1 MKRKGMMNMEEIYQ
15 TLPTLET
22 ERLILRKLVMD
33 DAADMFK
40 YASEPAVSRFMPWE
54 AHKTIE
60 DTKEFLAF
68 ILNAYEQQRKL
79 TWAIE
84 LKETGQM
91 IGTIDYVSWLPK
103 RFKAEIAYTLSHEYW
118 GKGLMRE
125 VADGLLAFGFDEMG
139 LNKVEAPI
147 MLDNVQ
153 SRRLA
158 EKLGMKQ
165 EGIARDHMVIK
176 GEFVDLAMYAILK
189 REYKALRTETL

>member
-1 MKRKGMMNMEEIYQ
+1 MDKEEIYKRIPAIQ
-15 TLPTLET
+15 TN
-22 ERLILRKLVMD
+22 RLILRKLKEE
-33 DAADMFK
+33 DAADLFK

-60 DTKEFLAF
+60 DAKEFLAF
-68 ILNAYEQQRKL
+68 ILKAYEQQRKL

-84 LKETGQM
+84 LKETGRM

-103 RFKAEIAYTLSHEYW
+103 RFKAEIAYTLSPEYW

-125 VADGLLAFGFDEMG
+125 AADGLLAFGFGEMG

-147 MLDNVQ
+147 MLGNAQ

-158 EKLGMKQ
+158 EKLGMKL
-165 EGIARDHMVIK
+165 EGVARDHMIIK
-176 GEFVDLAMYAILK
+176 GEFVDLAMYSILK
-189 REYKALRTETL
+189 REYVAQRANGV

>member
-1 MKRKGMMNMEEIYQ
+1 MLRMNEIYQ
-15 TLPTLET
+15 TVPILET
-22 ERLILRKLVMD
+22 ERLILRKLVMA
-33 DAADMFK
+33 DAIDMFR
-40 YASEPAVSRFMPWE
+40 YASEPAVSRFMPWDV
-54 AHKTIE
+54 HKTIE

-68 ILNAYEQQRKL
+68 ILKAYEQQKKL

-84 LKETGQM
+84 LKATGQM
-91 IGTIDYVSWLPK
+91 IGTIDYVNWLPK

-118 GKGLMRE
+118 GQGLMRE
-125 VADGLLAFGFDEMG
+125 AADGLLAFGFDQMG

-158 EKLGMKQ
+158 EKLGMQQ

-176 GEFVDLAMYAILK
+176 GKFVDLAMYTILK
-189 REYKALRTETL
+189 REYKGAQTESF

>member
-1 MKRKGMMNMEEIYQ
+1 MEEIYRKV
-15 TLPTLET
+15 PTLET
-22 ERLILRKLVMD
+22 ERLILRKLMMD
-33 DAADMFK
+33 DAKDMFS
-40 YASEPAVSRFMPWE
+40 YASKPAVSRFMPWDV
-54 AHKTIE
+54 HKSVE

-68 ILNAYEQQRKL
+68 IMKAYEENRKL

-84 LKETGQM
+84 LKETGRM
-91 IGTIDYVSWLPK
+91 VGAIDYVSWLPK

-118 GKGLMRE
+118 GKGMMRE
-125 VADGLLAFGFDEMG
+125 AAAGLLAFGFDEMG

-176 GEFVDLAMYAILK
+176 GEFVDLAIYSILK
-189 REYKALRTETL
+189 REYTAQRTETL

>member
-1 MKRKGMMNMEEIYQ
+1 MLSMKETYQ
-15 TLPTLET
+15 TVPILET
-22 ERLILRKLVMD
+22 ERLILRKLVMA
-33 DAADMFK
+33 DAIDMFR
-40 YASEPAVSRFMPWE
+40 YASEPAVSRFMPWGV
-54 AHKTIE
+54 HKTIE

-68 ILNAYEQQRKL
+68 ILKAYEQQKKL

-84 LKETGQM
+84 LKATGQM
-91 IGTIDYVSWLPK
+91 IGTIDYVNWLPK

-118 GKGLMRE
+118 GQGLMRE
-125 VADGLLAFGFDEMG
+125 AADGLLAFGFDQMG

-158 EKLGMKQ
+158 EKLGMQQ

-176 GEFVDLAMYAILK
+176 GEFVDLAMYTILK
-189 REYKALRTETL
+189 REYKGAQTENF